1 MKKKLLVNVL
11 QLSLLQ
17 LAFAPVVLA
26 QESAE
31 TESEAQEADEAQ
43 TLDTI
48 QVTGSRIPRAGFD
61 TLEPATSISRE
72 SIDARGI
79 TNIADILNEGP
90 TFGVGATP
98 EAGQS
103 SFGVGVNFAN
113 QFGLGTARTLSLING
128 RRVVSSNTPTI
139 FGPAGPGLQVDLNII
154 PVQIV
159 DQVDNLTI
167 GGAPT

>member
-17 LAFAPVVLA
+17 LAVAPVVLA
-26 QESAE
+26 QSNDE
-31 TESEAQEADEAQ
+31 ESEGEETAR

-61 TLEPATSISRE
+61 TLEPATAITRE
-72 SIDARGI
+72 AIDARGI

-103 SFGVGVNFAN
+103 GFGVGVNFAN

-128 RRVVSSNTPTI
+128 RRVASSNTPTI

-159 DQVDNLTI
+159 DRV
-167 GGAPT
+167 PTRSLEQ